1 MQRTRPRLKLFNI
14 TCCLPECGK
23 SAVRLYPTR
32 PAPGLEST
40 SPTAVPLIASGI
52 GRGSTASGLPRGT
65 RRTHALA
72 PHCSVM
78 IQPVFAPGPRKLYHN
93 DACRERA
100 KRERSRRQPAGDV
113 RAARAM
119 AFKAMQAA
127 AVALQQ
133 AAAHAAGFAQ
143 WRATDYADVMRRF
156 AKLKEKAAAKGREPT
171 PTDAFIDLLDQTLKE
186 GRGYT
191 VWQEKMDEI
200 AGARV
205 RLAHRAATLLRSV
218 EDRLARRA
226 ASTRRRRAA
235 ARDAD
240 QVAAVDDSARRRDDE
255 AEGTGDHRLAE
266 ALDPETGLTASRLE
280 ALRQAARAGDTEARD
295 YLRRNNLL

>member
-1 MQRTRPRLKLFNI
+1 MQRTRPRLKMFNI

-32 PAPGLEST
+32 PGARSRIHFTYCCSAHSKRHWARLNRQR
-40 SPTAVPLIASGI
+40 IAAGDPPYPCA
-52 GRGSTASGLPRGT
+52 G
-65 RRTHALA
+65 

-93 DACRERA
+93 NACRERA
-100 KRERSRRQPAGDV
+100 KIERSRRQPAGDV
-113 RAARAM
+113 RAARTT

-133 AAAHAAGFAQ
+133 AAAHATAFAQ
-143 WRATDYADVMRRF
+143 WRATDYADVMRRL
-156 AKLKEKAAAKGREPT
+156 ARLKEKAAAKGREPQ
-171 PTDAFIDLLDQTLKE
+171 PSAAFIDLLDQTLSE
-186 GRGYT
+186 GKGHT
-191 VWQEKMDEI
+191 VWQEKLDGV
-200 AGARV
+200 AGARAA
-205 RLAHRAATLLRSV
+205 LAHRAAALLRRI

-226 ASTRRRRAA
+226 ASTARRRAA

-240 QVAAVDDSARRRDDE
+240 PVAAVDDPARRRDDE

-266 ALDPETGLTASRLE
+266 ALDPVPGLTASRLE
-280 ALRQAARAGDTEARD
+280 ELRQAARGGDTETRD